1 MADPLEN
8 SDNEESEFWL
18 GVGASTSVW
27 QWVLVMSQSGN
38 SACFFTSNP
47 QSQRVFFPLNTH
59 NVTLWLFIH
68 EKEQNIKGTLRLA
81 ATHRVTC
88 SAPVSSPCCYYRCS
102 HIYIFILKL
111 TAAWKTLGEWKSSS
125 TVDPYWGTTD
135 FEPSSIF
142 TIVNSDWCDIYSY
155 YK

>member
-1 MADPLEN
+1 M
-8 SDNEESEFWL
+8 WL

-38 SACFFTSNP
+38 SAFIFTSNP

-88 SAPVSSPCCYYRCS
+88 SALSPISPLLLQVFTHLHFYFKIDSCLKNTRQVEELKYSWPVLRHDRLWMGALAQPC
-102 HIYIFILKL
+102 
-111 TAAWKTLGEWKSSS
+111 
-125 TVDPYWGTTD
+125 D
-135 FEPSSIF
+135 IF
-142 TIVNSDWCDIYSY
+142 TIVNSDWRDIYSY